1 MKYGNLVILILALIG
16 CSSEPAKIAD
26 KEVVEVVSIE
36 TQLKE
41 LTVAWNDRLN
51 VKTCDSLEQMYDDSV
66 LVYGKIGRKDMLD
79 SKKRFFA
86 KHADFT
92 QTISGE
98 ILIEKKSNELYVA
111 NFKKTSG
118 FNGKTSTVDA
128 YLTFSNKTGNWKISV
143 EGDKLTDANLLK
155 EAKKTSSEVT
165 CMDVVE
171 EIITTCPS
179 YLKMTK
185 GLAQQV
191 EDNGGVGFGHIF
203 EGSPNGEK
211 GDDCPYTEMYE
222 FNLHEYYA
230 THSPTLARYSF
241 NPNTKELFEYNPIDD
256 QLFAIPFNKKLI
268 EKFDKAC
275 K

>member
-1 MKYGNLVILILALIG
+1 MKFGNLCILITVLIG
-16 CSSEPAKIAD
+16 CSTEPAKKTD
-26 KEVVEVVSIE
+26 KDEVEV
-36 TQLKE
+36 
-41 LTVAWNDRLN
+41 LTVEAQLTALTLDWNKQLN
-51 VKTCDSLEQMYDDSV
+51 TKSCDGLSQMYDDSV
-66 LVYGKIGRKDMLD
+66 IAYGKTGRTEMLD
-79 SKKRFFA
+79 SKTRFFT

-98 ILIEKKSNELYVA
+98 IRIEKKANDLYVA

-155 EAKKTSSEVT
+155 EAKKENLGMK
-165 CMDVVE
+165 CIDVVE

-179 YLKMTK
+179 YLKKTK
-185 GLAQQV
+185 GLGQQV
-191 EDNGGVGFGHIF
+191 IDNGGFGFGHIF

-211 GDDCPYTEMYE
+211 GDDCPYAEMYE

-256 QLFAIPFNKKLI
+256 QLFAIPFNKKLV
-268 EKFDKAC
+268 EKFVKAC